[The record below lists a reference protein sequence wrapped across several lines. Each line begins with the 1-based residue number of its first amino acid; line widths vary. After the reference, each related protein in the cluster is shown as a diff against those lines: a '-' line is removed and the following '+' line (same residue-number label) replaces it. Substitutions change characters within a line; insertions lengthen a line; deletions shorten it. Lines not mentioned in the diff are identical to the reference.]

1 VSHSIHDVRIAA
13 AATDLA
19 DIERLWLEYLT
30 WGNDQNEVHHGFR
43 LPVRE
48 TVDHDLEAI
57 AQFEPPGGRLLLAWD
72 GDHAFGIGCLRGI
85 APGIG
90 EIKRMYVEPAHRGTG
105 AGSALLDALLAAA
118 RESGYSRVRL
128 DSPTFMADA
137 HRLYRRR
144 GFQPI
149 APYPGSE
156 IPEDLRA
163 WWVFMELALGAVG

>member
-1 VSHSIHDVRIAA
+1 MSDPIHDVRVAA
-13 AATDLA
+13 IPADLPH
-19 DIERLWLEYLT
+19 IERLWLEYLT

-57 AQFEPPGGRLLLAWD
+57 AQFQPPGGRLLLAWD

-90 EIKRMYVEPAHRGTG
+90 EIKRMYVEPARRGTG
-105 AGSALLDALLAAA
+105 VGSALLDALIAAA
-118 RESGYSRVRL
+118 GESGYGLLRL
-128 DSPTFMADA
+128 DSPTFMAEA

-149 APYPGSE
+149 APYPESE
-156 IPEDLRA
+156 IPEDLRI